1 MVQYHHPVRRYK
13 PAGFVPY
20 PYQEEYAMKHMHRS
34 IDRSLMNL
42 LICVAEI
49 LIGALLLLNPLGFTS
64 TVLIALGIL
73 SAVLGVT
80 QLLGYFRA
88 QPELAAQSGGLVTG
102 LVLLLAGLFCIFRWE
117 WFVVTFPIL
126 TVVYGVL
133 TLINGLN
140 KLQWAVD
147 ALRLHQRFWY
157 VAMIGAVL
165 TLLFAGLILINP
177 FTSTAFLWTF
187 IAISLI
193 VEAVMDLFSLVLG
206 RR

>member
-1 MVQYHHPVRRYK
+1 
-13 PAGFVPY
+13 
-20 PYQEEYAMKHMHRS
+20 MKHMHRS

-42 LICVAEI
+42 LVCVAEI

-73 SAVLGVT
+73 AAVLGAIR
-80 QLLGYFRA
+80 LLGYFRA
-88 QPELAAQSGGLVTG
+88 PPERAAEGGGLVTG

-133 TLINGLN
+133 TLVNGLN